1 MELESIGTCEL
12 VSQLFEI
19 TKELKSRDI
28 REFDRLDVWR
38 LLQASNNIITI
49 VANTQFRKLY
59 KEEKEI
65 AQRETISSNS
75 LSEEMKCPKCG
86 ERLIWVL
93 LPEGGGYY
101 ECPKCGTKQI

>member
-1 MELESIGTCEL
+1 MELESIGSCEL

-19 TKELKSRDI
+19 TKELKRRDI

-49 VANTQFRKLY
+49 VANAQFKKLQ

-65 AQRETISSNS
+65 ARREI
-75 LSEEMKCPKCG
+75 
-86 ERLIWVL
+86 
-93 LPEGGGYY
+93 
-101 ECPKCGTKQI
+101 